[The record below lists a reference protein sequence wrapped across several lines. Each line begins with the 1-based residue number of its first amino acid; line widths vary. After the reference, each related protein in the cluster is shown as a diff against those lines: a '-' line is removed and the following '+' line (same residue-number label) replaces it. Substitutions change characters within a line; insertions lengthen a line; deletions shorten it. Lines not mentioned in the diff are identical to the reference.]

1 MTFSVSLVPHPA
13 EKDEEPYLFAKPPS
27 SPSHRQ
33 RQNQHHVP
41 GGSTTI
47 KDMAA
52 LITWINASCLA
63 RHRPD
68 RIPADRGRQ
77 PRLTTRQFRRTL
89 TWFIARR
96 PGGTIAGAL
105 QYRHQR
111 IQMFEDSTVRQR
123 RLRLP
128 RRGRGR
134 RRPRPR
140 PVPRRDQ
147 RGWRPACTDRP
158 PAGAEAEARLAE
170 FARHAVFDG
179 QVVTDEVRL
188 GRIVAR
194 HDPHLHPGMFVTCV
208 YPPERA
214 LCRTP
219 SGPAETPVMADCQP
233 LACRNAAL
241 TPANRQALADHL
253 ADLDNTLADGDRLAP
268 YVRHRLEER
277 RRETAAFLTRH
288 TPEPTP

>member
-1 MTFSVSLVPHPA
+1 VTFSVSLVPHPA

-41 GGSTTI
+41 GSSTTI

-52 LITWINASCLA
+52 LITWINAYCLA

-111 IQMFEDSTVRQR
+111 IQMFEDSTVRH
-123 RLRLP
+123 
-128 RRGRGR
+128 
-134 RRPRPR
+134 RRPGF
-140 PVPRRDQ
+140 RDEVEAEDALA
-147 RGWRPACTDRP
+147 RGQYLAEISADGDRPALTG